1 MPPDGTPRAVEAR
14 RIQRL
19 VVFAAIAT
27 TLLAAYFLFDLGRF
41 FNLTF
46 FKTHQAAINAYFDA
60 HPWRTAG
67 LFALL
72 YISVTALSFPGT
84 ALLTLC
90 AGALFGLLWGTLLV
104 SFASALG
111 ATLAFTLSRFL
122 WRDWVQRRFG
132 AQLAAFNRGV
142 ERDGA
147 FYLVSLGLI
156 PVVPYFIINLVMG
169 LTPMR
174 TLTFYWASQTG
185 MLLETI
191 LIVNAGTQLAQV
203 TSLTGLLS
211 PVLLASLA
219 LLGLI
224 PLLVKKLMTHEKM
237 PHRWRSTLDK

>member
-1 MPPDGTPRAVEAR
+1 MR
-14 RIQRL
+14 RFIC
-19 VVFAAIAT
+19 FAAIAT
-27 TLLAAYFLFDLGRF
+27 ALLAAWFLFDLGRF
-41 FNLTF
+41 FNLAF
-46 FKTHQAAINAYFDA
+46 FKTHQAAVNTYFDA

-67 LFALL
+67 LFGLL

-90 AGALFGLLWGTLLV
+90 AGAVFGVLWGTLLV

-111 ATLAFTLSRFL
+111 ATLAFTLSRFF

-142 ERDGA
+142 GRDGA

-156 PVVPYFIINLVMG
+156 PVVPYFVINLVMG

-174 TLTFYWASQTG
+174 TLTFYWASQAG

-203 TSLTGLLS
+203 ESLTGLLS
-211 PVLLASLA
+211 PALLASLG

-224 PLLVKKLMTHEKM
+224 PLLLKQLMTHEKM
-237 PHRWRSTLDK
+237 PARWRRTLDQ